1 MKYLWVLPCAGRNL
15 PAGMTPSKGAHNTCR
30 FERTGELPPRG
41 GQHRC
46 SSLPCSLWVVPYAGR
61 NPPMLVGCALCRA
74 EPSMT
79 CVGRGPVA
87 KPPLMGPAAGTWR
100 GSQTALSE
108 PPTGDVM
115 NYLWVVPY
123 AGRNPPAGMTPSKG
137 AHNTC
142 RFERTGELPPRG
154 GQHRC
159 SSLPCSLWVVPYA
172 GRNPPMLV
180 GRALCR
186 AEPSMTC
193 VGRGPVAKPP
203 VMGPAAG
210 TWRGSQVALSEP
222 PTGGC
227 HELLVG
233 GALCRAE
240 PSRRHDAQQRGPQHM
255 PFREDRGAA
264 PPRWTAQV
272 FLPSLQLV
280 GGALCRAEPSHACGS
295 CPMPGGTLHDLCGAR
310 ASGEATTDGSCS
322 RHMARVTDSPERA
335 PHRRCHELLVG
346 GALCRVEPSRRHDAQ
361 QRGPQHMPFRED
373 RGAAPP
379 RWTAQV
385 FLPSLQL
392 VGGALCRA
400 EPSHACGSCPMP
412 GGTLHDLCGARASG
426 EATTDGSCSRHMA
439 RVTDSP
445 ERAPHRRMS

>member
-1 MKYLWVLPCAGRNL
+1 MK
-15 PAGMTPSKGAHNTCR
+15 
-30 FERTGELPPRG
+30 TGELPTRG

-61 NPPMLVGCALCRA
+61 NPPMLVGGALCRA
-74 EPSMT
+74 EPSHACGWCPMP
-79 CVGRGPVA
+79 G
-87 KPPLMGPAAGTWR
+87 GT
-100 GSQTALSE
+100 
-108 PPTGDVM
+108 
-115 NYLWVVPY
+115 
-123 AGRNPPAGMTPSKG
+123 
-137 AHNTC
+137 
-142 RFERTGELPPRG
+142 
-154 GQHRC
+154 
-159 SSLPCSLWVVPYA
+159 LPCLWVVPYA

-180 GRALCR
+180 GGALCR
-186 AEPSMTC
+186 AEPSMTRE
-193 VGRGPVAKPP
+193 GQGLVAKPP
-203 VMGPAAG
+203 MMGPAAG
-210 TWRGSQVALSEP
+210 TWRGSQTALSEP

-280 GGALCRAEPSHACGS
+280 GGALCRAEPSHACGW

-310 ASGEATTDGSCS
+310 ASGEATNDGSCTWRGS
-322 RHMARVTDSPERA
+322 QTALSEPPTGG
-335 PHRRCHELLVG
+335 CHELLVG
-346 GALCRVEPSRRHDAQ
+346 GALCRAEPSRRHDAQ

-385 FLPSLQL
+385 FLLSVQL

-400 EPSHACGSCPMP
+400 EPSHACGWCPMP
-412 GGTLHDLCGARASG
+412 GGTLHD
-426 EATTDGSCSRHMA
+426 
-439 RVTDSP
+439 P
-445 ERAPHRRMS
+445 